1 MRSAIKNDLRLIEA
15 QLSQI
20 IKIYEINYCV
30 ITLTQYNAAIVT
42 HMVQILATSKH
53 ISLET
58 ALASLSGESN
68 MQRFLTDLCT
78 PAELRA
84 LRERWLVAQI
94 LNEGKASYRDI
105 NAQTGVSTT
114 TIGRVARFLKD
125 EPHQG
130 YRIVLDRTPE
140 TTD

>member
-1 MRSAIKNDLRLIEA
+1 MNVPK
-15 QLSQI
+15 
-20 IKIYEINYCV
+20 
-30 ITLTQYNAAIVT
+30 T
-42 HMVQILATSKH
+42 KH
-53 ISLET
+53 IELEN
-58 ALASLSGESN
+58 ALSTLSTESD
-68 MQRFLTDLCT
+68 MARFLTDLCT

-94 LNEGKASYRDI
+94 LNDGEASYRDI

-130 YRIVLDRTPE
+130 YRIVLDSLDKN
-140 TTD
+140 TD

>member
-1 MRSAIKNDLRLIEA
+1 
-15 QLSQI
+15 
-20 IKIYEINYCV
+20 
-30 ITLTQYNAAIVT
+30 
-42 HMVQILATSKH
+42 MVQILATLKH